1 MRLPSVRGI
10 LPAAGRRITGFVS
23 SLKPRVKVVATADRP
38 TRLRPRRLY
47 VTVQADRPAFG
58 FMLCPCGCGETLH
71 LRFFGTRHPRWHVA
85 RLSGPATVEPSVWR
99 TSGCRSHFILRD
111 GQIHWCD

>member
-1 MRLPSVRGI
+1 MRLPSITGI
-10 LPAAGRRITGFVS
+10 LAAARRRISGLAL
-23 SLKPRVKVVATADRP
+23 SLRHRVKVVATAERP

-58 FMLCPCGCGETLH
+58 FMLCPCGCGETLY
-71 LRFFGTRHPRWHVA
+71 LRFFGTRHPQWRIA
-85 RLSGPATVEPSVWR
+85 RLSGPATVTPSVWR
-99 TSGCRSHFILRD
+99 TSGCRSHFILQD